1 MLKKIK
7 KLVKSV
13 KMLEIIDTIKISG
26 LQVQTGKHLNPISI
40 SLNTN
45 NVIQQLSKY
54 NKCRYRFILE
64 NFLFSSNF
72 ENDTDV
78 IFLTCNGLSNAKKAL
93 INSKIEKVLD
103 VTYLSKIVSWELAK
117 GQTKRLQT
125 FLVDLEYHTKPSH
138 LAIAFITGN
147 IIDLI
152 NFTVTLLEGNEK
164 KLTSPSNEKKIPKI
178 GFRIEIVR

>member
-1 MLKKIK
+1 
-7 KLVKSV
+7 
-13 KMLEIIDTIKISG
+13 MLEIIDTIKISG
-26 LQVQTGKHLNPISI
+26 LQVQTGKYLNPISI

-45 NVIQQLSKY
+45 NVIQQLTKY
-54 NKCRYRFILE
+54 NKCRYRFVLE
-64 NFLFSSNF
+64 NFLSSSNF

-93 INSKIEKVLD
+93 INSKIEKVLG
-103 VTYLSKIVSWELAK
+103 VTYLSKIVNWDLAK
-117 GQTKRLQT
+117 GQTKILQT
-125 FLVDLEYHTKPSH
+125 FFVDLGFHTNPSH

-152 NFTVTLLEGNEK
+152 NFTVTLLDGNEK

-178 GFRIEIVR
+178 GFRIEIVRQKNEQKNEG